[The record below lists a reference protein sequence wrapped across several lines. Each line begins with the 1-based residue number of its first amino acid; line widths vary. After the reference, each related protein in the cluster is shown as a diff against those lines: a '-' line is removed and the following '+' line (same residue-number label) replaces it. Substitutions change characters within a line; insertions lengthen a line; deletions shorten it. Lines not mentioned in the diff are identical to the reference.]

1 MAGAAPAPTPTGWLD
16 KTDVHTAS
24 SSAVISARGWAVDLL
39 DPSKPIS
46 VRVNV
51 DGPNG
56 SHVSLVDVA
65 DIRRDDIAKA
75 YAGAGA
81 NHGFSIPVTVN
92 ASGTY
97 KVCAFALGLPRA
109 QETNPLLVCKTV
121 TVGKLAS
128 ESSATAQAAAD
139 KAAADKAAADS
150 AAAVKAAADAA
161 AAKAAADAAAVK
173 AAADAAAAVK
183 AAATVTTAAASMT
196 PIAVAPRVTTAVGS
210 VKPSASNTGVLSGTT
225 LKKMTGDIVVTVPGT
240 VIENIDLRGLIR
252 VEAPNV
258 TIRNSIVRGRPVTS
272 SAALIFAGSPKA
284 AGLVVEDTELVAADS
299 NPWINGIM
307 GSGFTVRRTEIA
319 NVVDTVHIFGDN
331 VRVESS
337 WLHDN
342 LHFAK
347 DPNWGGGPSHDDS
360 VQVQKGNNISIVGN
374 SITGAYNAALQV
386 TQDAGVTSGL
396 TFSKNWTSGGACT
409 VNVAQKARGAIRGF
423 TMTDN
428 TFGASRFSCPAI
440 IDTATKNVSTIS
452 GNTFSGGAFKIVLR

>member
-1 MAGAAPAPTPTGWLD
+1 
-16 KTDVHTAS
+16 
-24 SSAVISARGWAVDLL
+24 
-39 DPSKPIS
+39 
-46 VRVNV
+46 
-51 DGPNG
+51 
-56 SHVSLVDVA
+56 
-65 DIRRDDIAKA
+65 
-75 YAGAGA
+75 
-81 NHGFSIPVTVN
+81 
-92 ASGTY
+92 
-97 KVCAFALGLPRA
+97 
-109 QETNPLLVCKTV
+109 
-121 TVGKLAS
+121 
-128 ESSATAQAAAD
+128 
-139 KAAADKAAADS
+139 
-150 AAAVKAAADAA
+150 
-161 AAKAAADAAAVK
+161 
-173 AAADAAAAVK
+173 
-183 AAATVTTAAASMT
+183 MT
-196 PIAVAPRVTTAVGS
+196 PIAVAPRATTAVGS
-210 VKPSASNTGVLSGTT
+210 VKPNASNTGVPSGTT
-225 LKKMTGDIVVTVPGT
+225 LKKMSGDIVVTVPGT

-284 AGLVVEDTELVAADS
+284 AGLVVEDTELVASDA

-440 IDTATKNVSTIS
+440 IDTATKNVSKIS
-452 GNTFSGGAFKIVLR
+452 GNTVSFGAFKLVLR